1 LLRSSGGSWKRGQAV
16 CKFIAVVDG
25 FFWGEVEEG
34 SDVVV
39 EAIVGEV
46 VAFRYAFGVVLEVGC
61 EVLKLSG
68 GLLRDYS
75 SYMIT

>member
-1 LLRSSGGSWKRGQAV
+1 M
-16 CKFIAVVDG
+16 VDG
-25 FFWGEVEEG
+25 GLSMAGSPLWRWGEVDKG

-46 VAFRYAFGVVLEVGC
+46 VAFRYVCGVVLEVGC

-75 SYMIT
+75 S

>member
-1 LLRSSGGSWKRGQAV
+1 
-16 CKFIAVVDG
+16 
-25 FFWGEVEEG
+25 
-34 SDVVV
+34 
-39 EAIVGEV
+39 
-46 VAFRYAFGVVLEVGC
+46 VVLEVGC